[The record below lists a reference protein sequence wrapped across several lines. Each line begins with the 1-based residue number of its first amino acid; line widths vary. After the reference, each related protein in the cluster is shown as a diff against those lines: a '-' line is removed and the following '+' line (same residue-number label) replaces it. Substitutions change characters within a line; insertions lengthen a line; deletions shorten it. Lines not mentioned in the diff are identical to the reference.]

1 MEDKTVYIY
10 GLTDASGNVRYV
22 GQSVLPWV
30 RYDQHLAE
38 EADTPKG
45 RWIRQMLA
53 KGNKPGLVIL
63 DKTDKAN
70 ARYVE
75 MWWIVLGR
83 QKEWRLTNAVNP
95 TWKSPAFGDMFTQ
108 HLRDDFDNFI
118 AEHQPVFIVTQKH
131 KEQATFYLRIILGLL
146 IGLTMAWNVYYFES
160 SIAPHS
166 MIAVFYA
173 FVVFVVAGYAGFFW
187 ALDEFKQK
195 GGIRL
200 IVTCASPLLLIATNI
215 AIWAMGWARY

>member
-30 RYDQHLAE
+30 RYDQHIADE
-38 EADTPKG
+38 SDTPKA

-53 KGNKPGLVIL
+53 KGNKPGLIIL

-83 QKEWRLTNAVNP
+83 QKGWALTNAVNP
-95 TWKSPAFGDMFTQ
+95 TWKAPTFGDMFAQ
-108 HLRDDFDNFI
+108 HMRDDFDRFM
-118 AEHQPVFIVTQKH
+118 AEQQPVFVVTQKH
-131 KEQATFYLRIILGLL
+131 KEQAVFYLRIALGVILGSV
-146 IGLTMAWNVYYFES
+146 MAWNVYYFES

-166 MIAVFYA
+166 MIALFYA
-173 FVVFVVAGYAGFFW
+173 FVAFVVTGYAGFFW
-187 ALDEFKQK
+187 AIDEFKQK
-195 GGIRL
+195 GGVKLMIML
-200 IVTCASPLLLIATNI
+200 SSPLLMIATNI
-215 AIWAMGWARY
+215 VIWVMDWAKQ